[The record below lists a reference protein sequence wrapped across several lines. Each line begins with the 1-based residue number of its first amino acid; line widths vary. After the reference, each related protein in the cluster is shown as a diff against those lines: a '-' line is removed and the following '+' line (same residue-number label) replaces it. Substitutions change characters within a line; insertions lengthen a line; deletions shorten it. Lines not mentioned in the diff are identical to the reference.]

1 MTERDYKAETAKA
14 ADAAPNNPAVI
25 AAILQAQA
33 LDRLTHEIQRLAQAA
48 ESAVAMASQFLQ
60 RTK

>member
-1 MTERDYKAETAKA
+1 MSERDYKVETAKA

-33 LDRLTHEIQRLAQAA
+33 LDRLTHEVSRLAQAF
-48 ESAVAMASQFLQ
+48 ETFLVK
-60 RTK
+60 TGAKP